1 MGDGMDRE
9 TLVRAL
15 GWAYALLFIG
25 VTALG
30 YIPAFLDADGN
41 LFGLFKLQWWDDA
54 LHLGSGLWAAVAA
67 WVGYDATRTYFRIFG
82 PLYLLD
88 GVVGLLTGMGYLD
101 LGIVLHGPADLP
113 LATRIAMNVPHIAI
127 GGVATLVGY
136 AIARRR
142 RSGEPAAA

>member
-1 MGDGMDRE
+1 MQTE
-9 TLVRAL
+9 KLVRAM

-30 YIPAFLDADGN
+30 YIPPFLDEHGN

-54 LHLGSGLWAAVAA
+54 LHLGSGVWAAIAA
-67 WVGYDATRTYFRIFG
+67 YTSYNATRTYFRIFG
-82 PLYLLD
+82 PLYFLD
-88 GVVGLLTGMGYLD
+88 GVLGLLTGMGYLD

-127 GGVATLVGY
+127 GGIAVLVGY
-136 AIARRR
+136 LVARRR
-142 RSGEPAAA
+142 AGEPAAA

>member
-1 MGDGMDRE
+1 MQTE
-9 TLVRAL
+9 KLVRAL

-30 YIPAFLDADGN
+30 YIPPFLDEHGN

-54 LHLGSGLWAAVAA
+54 LHLGSGVWAAIAA
-67 WVGYDATRTYFRIFG
+67 YTSYNATRTYFRIFG

-127 GGVATLVGY
+127 GGIAILVGY
-136 AIARRR
+136 LLAKRP
-142 RSGEPAAA
+142 SGEPAAA

>member
-1 MGDGMDRE
+1 MQTE
-9 TLVRAL
+9 KLVRAM

-30 YIPAFLDADGN
+30 YIPPFLDEHGN

-54 LHLGSGLWAAVAA
+54 LHLGSGVWAAIAA
-67 WVGYDATRTYFRIFG
+67 YTSYNATRTYFRIFG
-82 PLYLLD
+82 PLYFLD
-88 GVVGLLTGMGYLD
+88 GVLGLLTGMGYLD

-127 GGVATLVGY
+127 GGIAVLVGY
-136 AIARRR
+136 LVARR